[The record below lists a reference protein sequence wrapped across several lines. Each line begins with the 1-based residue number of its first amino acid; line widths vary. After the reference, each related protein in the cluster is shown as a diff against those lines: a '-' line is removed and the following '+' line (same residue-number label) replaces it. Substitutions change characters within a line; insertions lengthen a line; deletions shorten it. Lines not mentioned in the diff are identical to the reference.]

1 MIKKKT
7 RPNIYGEQ
15 VTNTKQVT
23 SDSEQE
29 VQTEVYEYDI
39 NSAEYLFKQAEHG
52 FNVDDEVIYLHGPVK
67 DGETLYNIMYA
78 IRIILRYRTEEEKDR
93 PITISLN
100 SPGGDIC
107 EMNGIID
114 YIQSLPFKVNVVCRG
129 QAVSAGAWI
138 LACATGI
145 RAMSRNSTMMLHEGT
160 YEMQDKFHS
169 IKSTV
174 DYFNHVEEVSCQ
186 MLAEKT
192 GIEASFWKEKCK
204 LDWYL
209 TAEEALKLKLI
220 DKII

>member
-1 MIKKKT
+1 MIQRKT
-7 RPNIYGEQ
+7 KTNIYGERI
-15 VTNTKQVT
+15 T
-23 SDSEQE
+23 SNNVQE
-29 VQTEVYEYDI
+29 VNDEATQTEVYDYDI

-78 IRIILRYRTEEEKDR
+78 VRIILRYRAEEDKDK
-93 PITISLN
+93 PMTISLN
-100 SPGGDIC
+100 SPGGDIF

-129 QAVSAGAWI
+129 QAISAGAWI

-145 RAMSRNSTMMLHEGT
+145 RAMSKNSTMMLHEGT
-160 YEMQDKFHS
+160 YEMQDKFHNM
-169 IKSTV
+169 KSSL
-174 DYFNHVEEVSCQ
+174 DYFNHLETLGCQ
-186 MLAEKT
+186 MLADKT
-192 GIEASFWKEKCK
+192 GIESSFWKEKCK

>member
-1 MIKKKT
+1 MIQRKT
-7 RPNIYGEQ
+7 KQNIYGERLASSN
-15 VTNTKQVT
+15 V
-23 SDSEQE
+23 QE
-29 VQTEVYEYDI
+29 VNDETTQTEVYEYDI

-78 IRIILRYRTEEEKDR
+78 VRIILRYRAEEDKDK

-100 SPGGDIC
+100 SPGGDIF

-129 QAVSAGAWI
+129 QAISAGAWI

-145 RAMSRNSTMMLHEGT
+145 RAMSKNSTMMLHEGT
-160 YEMQDKFHS
+160 YEMQDKFHNM
-169 IKSTV
+169 KSSL
-174 DYFNHVEEVSCQ
+174 DYFNHLETLGCQ
-186 MLAEKT
+186 MLADKT

>member
-1 MIKKKT
+1 MIQRKT
-7 RPNIYGEQ
+7 KQNIYGERI
-15 VTNTKQVT
+15 T
-23 SDSEQE
+23 SSNVQE
-29 VQTEVYEYDI
+29 VNDEATQTEVYDYDI

-78 IRIILRYRTEEEKDR
+78 VRIILRYRAEEDKDK

-100 SPGGDIC
+100 SPGGDIF

-129 QAVSAGAWI
+129 QAISAGAWI

-145 RAMSRNSTMMLHEGT
+145 RAMSKNSTMMLHEGT
-160 YEMQDKFHS
+160 YEMQDKFHNM
-169 IKSTV
+169 KSSL
-174 DYFNHVEEVSCQ
+174 DYFNHLETLGCQ
-186 MLAEKT
+186 MLADKT

>member
-1 MIKKKT
+1 MIQKKT
-7 RPNIYGEQ
+7 KQNIYGERI
-15 VTNTKQVT
+15 T
-23 SDSEQE
+23 SSNVQE
-29 VQTEVYEYDI
+29 AIDESSQTEVYDYDI

-78 IRIILRYRTEEEKDR
+78 VRIILRYRAEEDKDK
-93 PITISLN
+93 PMTISLN
-100 SPGGDIC
+100 SPGGDIF

-129 QAVSAGAWI
+129 QAISAGAWI

-145 RAMSRNSTMMLHEGT
+145 RAMSKNSTMMIHEGS
-160 YEMQDKFHS
+160 YEMQDKFHNM
-169 IKSTV
+169 KSSL
-174 DYFNHVEEVSCQ
+174 DYFNHLETLGCQ
-186 MLAEKT
+186 MLADKT

>member
-1 MIKKKT
+1 MIQRKT
-7 RPNIYGEQ
+7 KQNIYGERLSSS
-15 VTNTKQVT
+15 NI
-23 SDSEQE
+23 QE
-29 VQTEVYEYDI
+29 VNDEATQTEVYDYDI

-78 IRIILRYRTEEEKDR
+78 VRIILRYRTEEDKDR

-100 SPGGDIC
+100 SPGGDIF

-129 QAVSAGAWI
+129 QAISAGAWI

-145 RAMSRNSTMMLHEGT
+145 RAMSKNSTMMIHEGS
-160 YEMQDKFHS
+160 YEMQDKFHNM
-169 IKSTV
+169 KSSL
-174 DYFNHVEEVSCQ
+174 DYFNHLETLGCQ
-186 MLAEKT
+186 MLADKT

>member
-1 MIKKKT
+1 MIQRKT
-7 RPNIYGEQ
+7 KQNIYGERL
-15 VTNTKQVT
+15 T
-23 SDSEQE
+23 SSNVQE
-29 VQTEVYEYDI
+29 VNDESSQTEVYEYDI

-78 IRIILRYRTEEEKDR
+78 VRIILRYRAEEDKDK

-100 SPGGDIC
+100 SPGGDIF

-129 QAVSAGAWI
+129 QAISAGAWI

-145 RAMSRNSTMMLHEGT
+145 RAMSKNSTMMLHEGT
-160 YEMQDKFHS
+160 YEMQDKFHNM
-169 IKSTV
+169 KSSL
-174 DYFNHVEEVSCQ
+174 DYFNHLETLGCQ
-186 MLAEKT
+186 MLADKT

>member
-1 MIKKKT
+1 MIQKKT
-7 RPNIYGEQ
+7 KTNIYGERI
-15 VTNTKQVT
+15 T
-23 SDSEQE
+23 SNNVQE
-29 VQTEVYEYDI
+29 VNDEATQTEVYDYDI

-78 IRIILRYRTEEEKDR
+78 VRIILRYRAEEDKDK

-100 SPGGDIC
+100 SPGGDIF

-129 QAVSAGAWI
+129 QAISAGAWI

-145 RAMSRNSTMMLHEGT
+145 RAMSKNSTMMLHEGT
-160 YEMQDKFHS
+160 YEMQDKFHNM
-169 IKSTV
+169 KSSL
-174 DYFNHVEEVSCQ
+174 DYFNHLETLGCQ
-186 MLAEKT
+186 MLADKT

>member
-1 MIKKKT
+1 MIQRKT
-7 RPNIYGEQ
+7 KQNIYGERI
-15 VTNTKQVT
+15 T
-23 SDSEQE
+23 SSNIQE
-29 VQTEVYEYDI
+29 VNDEATQTEVYDYDI

-78 IRIILRYRTEEEKDR
+78 VRIILRYRAEEDKDK

-100 SPGGDIC
+100 SPGGDIF

-129 QAVSAGAWI
+129 QAISAGAWI

-145 RAMSRNSTMMLHEGT
+145 RAMSKNSTMMIHEGT
-160 YEMQDKFHS
+160 YEMQDKFHNM
-169 IKSTV
+169 KSSL
-174 DYFNHVEEVSCQ
+174 DYFNHLEVLGCQ
-186 MLAEKT
+186 MLADKT

-204 LDWYL
+204 LDWYM